1 MTISLLGRP
10 VGGLFVTVTA
20 RSRIHLGVWAA
31 SLVAVAAISAPL
43 SAQAMQVPNDA
54 WRLVQPKQSSLVFGR
69 DNSLIGEIGN
79 EWRTSIALRALPKYV
94 PQAFV
99 AIEDHRFYSH
109 DGVDVVG
116 IAAAIKDK
124 LTGRGGRGA
133 STITQLLVG
142 NMHPDLVDRRDKSLG
157 RKLREQAAA
166 LEMETH
172 YSKELIL
179 EAFLNQ
185 INFGHNW
192 FGIES
197 AARHYFGKPASR
209 LTLAEAASLAS
220 MPKSP
225 VIYDPARNPEKNRQ
239 RRNIVLEEMAKQ
251 GFITADQ
258 AAAAKAEPVVTVKNS
273 GMSAPSSYFIDV
285 VRRQAEH
292 EGIPVAN
299 GGFRIYTTADP
310 LMQRAATESL
320 LEEIA
325 RIEGRPGYKHQT
337 LAKHAKGSTDF
348 LQGAVVALDAQ
359 TGDVLALVGGR
370 DFLTSPFNRAVFAN
384 RQPGSAIKPVVY
396 AAAIADSIPANT
408 IVPDT
413 ALAIPMDN
421 GQVYRPDDADGMFL
435 GAMTIREALAKSR
448 NSVAVQ
454 LGLRVGIDSVAAFA
468 RHLGIE
474 SPVALYPSSAIG
486 ASVVKP
492 IELVAAYSAFADTG
506 SIVTP
511 RFIRRI
517 DDMSGRAVLEP
528 QTQPLRPAID
538 PRVAFIV
545 RDLMT
550 GTVAPGGTASGVRAI
565 VPARIPVAGKTG
577 TTNDNTDVWF
587 VGVTPEIVAGVWLGF
602 DTPKTITPGAAGGSY
617 AAPVWA
623 KMVARW
629 YERRSAGAWDAP
641 PAGMIQ
647 LQMDR
652 QSGQLATDLTPPE
665 RRYTEYFIAGTEPLV
680 LRITLLDLFV
690 LHPVTIIE

>member
-1 MTISLLGRP
+1 MRAVCLIAAALLC
-10 VGGLFVTVTA
+10 
-20 RSRIHLGVWAA
+20 
-31 SLVAVAAISAPL
+31 APL
-43 SAQAMQVPNDA
+43 RAQAVLAPNDA
-54 WRLVQPKQSSLVFGR
+54 WRLIQPKQSSLVFGR
-69 DNSLIGEIGN
+69 DNSLIGEIGS
-79 EWRTSIALRALPKYV
+79 EWRTSVSLRALPKYV

-142 NMHPDLVDRRDKSLG
+142 NMHPDLIDRRDKTLG

-225 VIYDPARNPEKNRQ
+225 VIYDPARNPERNRQ
-239 RRNIVLEEMAKQ
+239 RRNIVLQEMAQQ
-251 GFITADQ
+251 GFITAAQ
-258 AAAAKAEPVVTVKNS
+258 AAAAKAEPVMTVRAG
-273 GMSAPSSYFIDV
+273 GMSAPSAYFIDV

-292 EGIPVAN
+292 EGIPV
-299 GGFRIYTTADP
+299 GGGGYRIYTTADP
-310 LMQRAATESL
+310 LMQRAATEAL
-320 LEEIA
+320 LEETTKIEA
-325 RIEGRPGYKHQT
+325 RAGYRHQT

-348 LQGAVVALDAQ
+348 LQGAVIALDAQ

-370 DFLTSPFNRAVFAN
+370 DFITSPFNRAVFAN

-408 IVPDT
+408 IVFDT

-421 GQVYRPDDADGMFL
+421 GRVYRPDDADGMFL
-435 GAMTIREALAKSR
+435 GPMTIREALAKSR

-454 LGLRVGIDSVAAFA
+454 LGLRVGIDSVAALSK
-468 RHLGIE
+468 RLGIE
-474 SPVALYPSSAIG
+474 SLVAPYPSSAIG

-492 IELVAAYSAFADTG
+492 IELVAAYSAFVDTG
-506 SIVTP
+506 SVVSP

-517 DDMSGRAVLEP
+517 DDLGGRAVLEP
-528 QTQPLRPAID
+528 QTKPLRPAID

-550 GTVAPGGTASGVRAI
+550 GTVAPGGTAASIRAI
-565 VPARIPVAGKTG
+565 VPARIAVAGKTG

-623 KMVARW
+623 KMVTRW
-629 YERRSAGAWDAP
+629 YERRSSAAWEPP
-641 PAGMIQ
+641 PAGIIQ
-647 LQMDR
+647 AQMDR
-652 QSGQLATDLTPPE
+652 QTGYLATDATPAE

-680 LRITLLDLFV
+680 LRLTLLDLFV
-690 LHPVTIIE
+690 LHPVIIIE